1 MEFSLLVSQRIFKYQ
16 NLIFMSAFSEGTG
29 TNKADSETDVSV
41 QETYWVMLW
50 GPSIGEGKEEV
61 LEKELGCDAVFM

>member
-1 MEFSLLVSQRIFKYQ
+1 
-16 NLIFMSAFSEGTG
+16 MSAFSEGTG

-41 QETYWVMLW
+41 QETYWVMFL

-61 LEKELGCDAVFM
+61 LEKELGCHAVFM